1 MNTLNR
7 YRVHLT
13 LLDEIGDR
21 QKERGTQLNHLLVV
35 LNQSG
40 VSSRLADLLSR
51 HEMQA
56 YEKKAN

>member
-13 LLDEIGDR
+13 LLDGIGDR

-40 VSSRLADLLSR
+40 VFSRLADQLNR